1 MRKLFHAEC
10 PDMLGVPKGDI
21 VVDGLADLRNMIKAG
36 IEDVY
41 IERKEYHDPV
51 WGNFSL
57 RQCCCTATSHTQQL
71 FNHRHCKLLRGLTL
85 FATR

>member
-10 PDMLGVPKGDI
+10 PDLLDVPKGDI
-21 VVDGLADLRNMIKAG
+21 EVDGLADLRNMIKAG

-51 WGNFSL
+51 LGQFS
-57 RQCCCTATSHTQQL
+57 
-71 FNHRHCKLLRGLTL
+71 LRGLTL